1 MLTLKQ
7 CREKLPDD
15 GKEFT
20 DEQVLAIR
28 DYFYKMAQINI
39 DYIKAKIKEN
49 EQKGNSLHEG
59 VNG

>member
-7 CREKLPDD
+7 CREKLSNN

-28 DYFYKMAQINI
+28 DYFYKRAKIKI
-39 DYIKAKIKEN
+39 DYIKEKLKEN
-49 EQKGNSLHEG
+49 EQKGNTIHTCID
-59 VNG
+59 